1 MDGKKRMCT
10 IRGSM
15 RQRVWI
21 NAGDIVLIGL
31 RDFGD
36 DAKADIIMK
45 YFDEEAKELQELG
58 EIPEHVKIAEGAID
72 PAGDMGFDMGGS
84 DEDEDDEEET
94 KKEVDVD
101 NI

>member
-1 MDGKKRMCT
+1 M
-10 IRGSM
+10 
-15 RQRVWI
+15 
-21 NAGDIVLIGL
+21 LIGL

-36 DAKADIIMK
+36 DMKADIIMK

-72 PAGDMGFDMGGS
+72 PDGDMGFEMGGS